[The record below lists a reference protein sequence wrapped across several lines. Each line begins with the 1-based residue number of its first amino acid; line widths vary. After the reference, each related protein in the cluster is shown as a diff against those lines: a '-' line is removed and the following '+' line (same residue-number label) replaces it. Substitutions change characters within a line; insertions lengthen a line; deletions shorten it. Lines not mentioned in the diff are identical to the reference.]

1 MTIEAGIGLLI
12 LGMTFT
18 IVGLF
23 LAYYFGSKPKKR
35 KELPSALKEFYG
47 KKFINGE
54 DDEV

>member
-1 MTIEAGIGLLI
+1 MTLEAGIGLLI

-35 KELPSALKEFYG
+35 KELPSALKELYG
-47 KKFINGE
+47 KKYINGE